1 MTPGKSL
8 IAALAAAA
16 LLSPAWYAAAD
27 TAGNAE
33 KKTVISYADY
43 MGKIREKLPE
53 LRKNR
58 LAVEK
63 AGNARLAAGAAGDTK
78 LDAAGS
84 YSRTWRYSNNPFSR
98 TGYEN
103 YYDANLGLS
112 RKFTATGT
120 TLSGGVAYS
129 QFRSEIDYDNFNLP
143 DAYHYPSYY
152 LGFSQSLLKNAF
164 GTVDRFARND
174 AEMKLAIEKLR
185 AENSDKNDLNQ
196 YRKLYFSW
204 IEYARRLEL
213 LARSIQNAEALH
225 AQVLRRFR
233 AGLSDNDDVQ
243 NAAASVLQYR
253 ANREDALASYNA
265 LLGQL
270 GIFIDTAAAEPDPG
284 EFENHFKSSSSVEY
298 GDVKFEKTR
307 AAGIYRLTKEN
318 YRYSRE
324 VAGNKLL
331 PQLDITGKYTRK
343 AQDDSLAGAAGK
355 IHDQDYYV
363 GFSVSYPL
371 GNSQSESEA
380 RAAELAVEEV
390 NHEYDISGNEY
401 DKNLKSIRSS
411 AEGLKRIIGISEERI
426 RALESKYGTEQKKYL
441 QARLDLNF
449 LIATANT
456 LTAEKI
462 NLLGLKK
469 QLIYHHIDYGDLTE

>member
-1 MTPGKSL
+1 MIREAL
-8 IAALAAAA
+8 IGILAAAA
-16 LLSPAWYAAAD
+16 LLAPAASGAAE

-33 KKTVISYADY
+33 KKAVLSYAEF
-43 MGKIREKLPE
+43 MVKIREKLPE

-58 LAVEK
+58 IAVEK
-63 AGNARLAAGAAGDTK
+63 AGNTRLAAEAAEDTK
-78 LDAAGS
+78 IDAAGS
-84 YSRTWRYSNNPFSR
+84 YARTWRYSNNPFSR

-112 RKFTATGT
+112 RKFSATGT

-129 QFRSEIDYDNFNLP
+129 QFRSEIDYGSFIMP

-174 AEMKLAIEKLR
+174 AEMKLSIEKLR
-185 AENSDKNDLNQ
+185 AENADKNDLNQ

-213 LARSIQNAEALH
+213 LAESIRNAEALH
-225 AQVLRRFR
+225 AQVIRKFR
-233 AGLSDNDDVQ
+233 AGLADNDDVQ
-243 NAAASVLQYR
+243 NAAASLLQYR
-253 ANREDALASYNA
+253 ANREDALAAYNA

-270 GIFIDTAAAEPDPG
+270 GMFIDTASALPEAAE
-284 EFENHFKSSSSVEY
+284 FETHYRASSSAAY
-298 GDVKFEKTR
+298 GEVKFETTR

-318 YRYSRE
+318 YRYTRE
-324 VAGNKLL
+324 IAGNKLL
-331 PQLDITGKYTRK
+331 PQMDITGKYTRK
-343 AQDDSLAGAAGK
+343 AQDDSFTGAAGK
-355 IHDQDYYV
+355 IHDSDYYV

-401 DKNLKSIRSS
+401 GKNLKSIQSS
-411 AEGLKRIIGISEERI
+411 AEGLKRIITITGERI
-426 RALESKYGTEQKKYL
+426 RALESKYGTEQKKYQ

-456 LTAEKI
+456 LTAERI
-462 NLLGLKK
+462 SLLGLKK
-469 QLIYHHIDYGDLTE
+469 QLIYYHIDYADLTE

>member
-1 MTPGKSL
+1 MKIRTAL
-8 IAALAAAA
+8 IGAAAGLA
-16 LLSPAWYAAAD
+16 LLAPAARAAAD
-27 TAGNAE
+27 AADNADR
-33 KKTVISYADY
+33 KAVISYSDFMA
-43 MGKIREKLPE
+43 KLREKLPE
-53 LRKNR
+53 LRRNR
-58 LAVEK
+58 IAVEK
-63 AGNARLAAGAAGDTK
+63 ADNARLASGAAEDTR
-78 LDAAGS
+78 LDGSGS
-84 YSRTWRYSNNPFSR
+84 YSRNWRYSNNPFSR

-112 RKFTATGT
+112 KKFSATGT

-129 QFRSEIDYDNFNLP
+129 QFRSEIDYGDFNLP
-143 DAYHYPSYY
+143 GAYHYPSYY

-174 AEMKLAIEKLR
+174 AEMKLSIEKLR
-185 AENSDKNDLNQ
+185 AENADKNDLNQ

-204 IEYARRLEL
+204 IEYARRLDL

-270 GIFIDTAAAEPDPG
+270 GIFIDTAGTAPDPG
-284 EFENHFKSSSSVEY
+284 EFETHFQSSSAADY

-318 YRYSRE
+318 YRYARE

-331 PQLDITGKYTRK
+331 PQMDISGRYTRK
-343 AQDDSLAGAAGK
+343 AQDETFAGAAGDMK
-355 IHDQDYYV
+355 DSDYYV

-371 GNSQSESEA
+371 GDSQGESDA
-380 RAAELAVEEV
+380 RAAELAVKEV

-401 DKNLKSIRSS
+401 DKNLKSIRST
-411 AEGLKRIIGISEERI
+411 AGGLKRIIGISEERI
-426 RALESKYGTEQKKYL
+426 RVLESKYGTEQKKYL

-469 QLIYHHIDYGDLTE
+469 QLIYFHIDYGDLTE